1 MHRTLLVD
9 PAPSG
14 HRASYLSLIAAALGP
29 DRSHLLI
36 PDDNPH
42 LTDCFKRRGLDLK
55 DFSSSAADPAEGG
68 ALITRASAVA
78 RGQSCGRVFF
88 AYLDSCIEPLLAGD
102 ERFDC
107 PVTGIWFHPYALD
120 PRYRWLPPLDKRLR
134 HRRSVHHALRRLRDG
149 LEIERLFFLDS
160 LASNNLRRLNPSI
173 PSTVLPD
180 PWEKTPDLDR
190 DAARARFQLPE
201 DRVIFLHIGSSE
213 KRKGLADT
221 LAAFERL
228 AADPSLSH
236 RILLV
241 RVGENNRL
249 GAADRSLLESLTS
262 RGLVKCVDGFVPE
275 ADFIEYFAAADW
287 ILLPYRNFRHSSGIL
302 SNALAANRPV
312 LAADYGMIANAV
324 RDADCGALFRH
335 RSRVGLARAI
345 TNAVVTTPPVPA
357 AESRKLLSPDH
368 FIALLHD
375 HLSD

>member
-14 HRASYLSLIAAALGP
+14 HRAFYLSLIAAALGP
-29 DRSHLLI
+29 DRCHLLI
-36 PDDNPH
+36 PDGNRH
-42 LTDCFKRRGLDLK
+42 LSDCFKRRGLDLD
-55 DFSSSAADPAEGG
+55 DFSSSAADAAEGG
-68 ALITRASAVA
+68 ALIARASAVA
-78 RGQSCGRVFF
+78 REQSCNRVFF
-88 AYLDSCIEPLLAGD
+88 AYLDSCIEPLLTGD

-107 PVTGIWFHPYALD
+107 PVSGIWFHPYALD

-134 HRRSVHHALRRLRDG
+134 HRRSVHHALRRVRDG
-149 LEIERLFFLDS
+149 LDIERLFFLDP
-160 LASNNLRRLNPSI
+160 LASANLRRLNPSI

-190 DAARARFQLPE
+190 EAARARLHLPE

-221 LAAFERL
+221 LAAFDRL
-228 AADPSLSH
+228 AADPSLKH

-241 RVGENNRL
+241 RVGENKRL
-249 GAADRSLLESLTS
+249 DPSARSLLDSLTAS
-262 RGLVKCVDGFVPE
+262 GWVKCVDGFVPE

-302 SNALAANRPV
+302 SNALAAKRPV
-312 LAADYGMIANAV
+312 IAADHGMIAKAV
-324 RDADCGALFRH
+324 RDANCGVLFRH
-335 RSRVGLARAI
+335 GSRADLARAI
-345 TNAVVTTPPVPA
+345 ASAVVTTPPEPA
-357 AESRKLLSPDH
+357 PESRERLSPER

-375 HLSD
+375 HLAD

>member
-14 HRASYLSLIAAALGP
+14 HRAFYLSLIAAALGP

-36 PDDNPH
+36 PDGHRH
-42 LTDCFKRRGLDLK
+42 LTDCFKRRGLDLD
-55 DFSSSAADPAEGG
+55 DFSSSEANGLENG
-68 ALITRASAVA
+68 ALIARASAVA
-78 RGQSCGRVFF
+78 RGQSCSRVFF

-120 PRYRWLPPLDKRLR
+120 QRYRWLPPLDKRLR

-149 LEIERLFFLDS
+149 LAIERLFFLDP
-160 LASNNLRRLNPSI
+160 LASINLRRLNPSI

-190 DAARARFQLPE
+190 DSARARFQLPQ

-228 AADPSLSH
+228 SADPALNH

-249 GAADRSLLESLTS
+249 DPSARSLLDSLTS
-262 RGLVKCVDGFVPE
+262 RGWVKCVDGFVPE

-312 LAADYGMIANAV
+312 IAADYGMIAKAV
-324 RDADCGALFRH
+324 RDANCGILFRH
-335 RSRVGLARAI
+335 GSRGDLASAI
-345 TNAVVTTPPVPA
+345 ASAVVTTPPVPA
-357 AESRKLLSPDH
+357 HSSRERLSPER
-368 FIALLHD
+368 FISLLHD
-375 HLSD
+375 HLAG